1 MEELLIS
8 ACKDYINDNIDS
20 ALEKLGKVIEANSE
34 CMLQQ
39 ALLHRATAFRKK
51 SKIKFHY

>member
-20 ALEKLGKVIEANSE
+20 ALEKLGKVIETNSE
-34 CMLQQ
+34 NLIQQ
-39 ALLHRATAFRKK
+39 ALLYRATAYRKIGK
-51 SKIKFHY
+51 YLNS